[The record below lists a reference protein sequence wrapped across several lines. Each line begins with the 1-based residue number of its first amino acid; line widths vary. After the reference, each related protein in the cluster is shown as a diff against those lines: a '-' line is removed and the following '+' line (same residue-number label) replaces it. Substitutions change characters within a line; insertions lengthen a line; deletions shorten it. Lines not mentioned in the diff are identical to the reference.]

1 MKVTS
6 KGWEAA
12 DFKPDQGAYRCD
24 IDPKPMADKSRYG
37 KGLTLADVGKS
48 MVTSSR
54 WISFS
59 PMVSSG

>member
-48 MVTSSR
+48 MSDVK
-54 WISFS
+54 
-59 PMVSSG
+59 